1 MRPTYSDKI
10 GDIPINIL
18 DKPHDHPPLNRR
30 ITIIPKPTRDAL
42 RDASPHKGPHP
53 MLSDLLTTVSARLPA
68 IPTTALI
75 SIRVAL
81 SVDLEVDIHV
91 TGAAGPA
98 LADALCDRARET
110 TTATVVDGLTVRAHT
125 AAPLTG
131 LPGYRL
137 VWVTV
142 PALPV

>member
-1 MRPTYSDKI
+1 
-10 GDIPINIL
+10 
-18 DKPHDHPPLNRR
+18 
-30 ITIIPKPTRDAL
+30 
-42 RDASPHKGPHP
+42 
-53 MLSDLLTTVSARLPA
+53 MLSDLLTAVAARLPV

-81 SVDLEVDIHV
+81 AADLEVDIHV
-91 TGAAGPA
+91 TGDAGPA

-125 AAPLTG
+125 AAPITG

-137 VWVTV
+137 AWVTV
-142 PALPV
+142 PATPA

>member
-1 MRPTYSDKI
+1 
-10 GDIPINIL
+10 
-18 DKPHDHPPLNRR
+18 
-30 ITIIPKPTRDAL
+30 
-42 RDASPHKGPHP
+42 
-53 MLSDLLTTVSARLPA
+53 MLSDLLTTVSARLPV

-75 SIRVAL
+75 SVRVAL

-91 TGAAGPA
+91 TGDAGPA

-110 TTATVVDGLTVRAHT
+110 TTATVVDGVTVRAHT
-125 AAPLTG
+125 ASPITG

-137 VWVTV
+137 AWVTV

>member
-1 MRPTYSDKI
+1 
-10 GDIPINIL
+10 
-18 DKPHDHPPLNRR
+18 
-30 ITIIPKPTRDAL
+30 
-42 RDASPHKGPHP
+42 
-53 MLSDLLTTVSARLPA
+53 MLSDLLTTVAARLPV

-91 TGAAGPA
+91 TALAGPT

-125 AAPLTG
+125 AAPMVG
-131 LPGYRL
+131 LPGYRI

-142 PALPV
+142 PATPA

>member
-1 MRPTYSDKI
+1 MRPTYSHPI
-10 GDIPINIL
+10 GDIPINML
-18 DKPHDHPPLNRR
+18 DRPHDHPPLNRR
-30 ITIIPKPTRDAL
+30 ITTIPKPTRDAL
-42 RDASPHKGPHP
+42 RAASPHEGAPS
-53 MLSDLLTTVSARLPA
+53 MLSDLLTTVAARLPA

-91 TGAAGPA
+91 TGAAGPT

-125 AAPLTG
+125 TAPLTG

>member
-1 MRPTYSDKI
+1 
-10 GDIPINIL
+10 
-18 DKPHDHPPLNRR
+18 
-30 ITIIPKPTRDAL
+30 
-42 RDASPHKGPHP
+42 
-53 MLSDLLTTVSARLPA
+53 MLSELLTAISAALPA

-81 SVDLEVDIHV
+81 AVDLEVDIHV
-91 TGAAGPA
+91 TALAGPA

-125 AAPLTG
+125 AAPMTG

-137 VWVTV
+137 AWVTI
-142 PALPV
+142 PAIPA

>member
-1 MRPTYSDKI
+1 
-10 GDIPINIL
+10 
-18 DKPHDHPPLNRR
+18 
-30 ITIIPKPTRDAL
+30 
-42 RDASPHKGPHP
+42 

-91 TGAAGPA
+91 TGAAGPT

-125 AAPLTG
+125 ASPLTG